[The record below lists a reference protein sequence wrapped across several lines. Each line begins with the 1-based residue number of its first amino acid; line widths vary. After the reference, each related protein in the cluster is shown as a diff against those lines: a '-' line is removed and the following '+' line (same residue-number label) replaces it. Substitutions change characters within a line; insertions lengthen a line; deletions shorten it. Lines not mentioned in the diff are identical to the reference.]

1 MSSRPFCCLGDLG
14 RRCILALVSP
24 SLVNLVARTYA
35 LTLPPCLMSVSYLS
49 AAALILVLWSL
60 YKLLP
65 AIFRTSR
72 TTRLHGP
79 PDGNILLG
87 CTRMLHDVDDPG
99 LRFNDWTGR
108 YGHVYEIKSF
118 LNSKRLVLCDPK
130 AIAHFYAR
138 DTVVYGNT
146 PYVRFFLDI
155 FVSIVVFIDRLY

>member
-1 MSSRPFCCLGDLG
+1 MS
-14 RRCILALVSP
+14 A
-24 SLVNLVARTYA
+24 
-35 LTLPPCLMSVSYLS
+35 SYLG
-49 AAALILVLWSL
+49 AAALIIVLWPL

-65 AIFRTSR
+65 AIFWKSR
-72 TTRLHGP
+72 TTQLRGP

-99 LRFNDWTGR
+99 SLFNDWAGR
-108 YGHVYEIKSF
+108 YGNVYQIKSF

-146 PYVRFFLDI
+146 PTVRFFLDI
-155 FVSIVVFIDRLY
+155 FVSIVALLDRLY